1 MKFKDVELL
10 PGVIVDANDPK
21 MLGRVKATVPSL
33 FDNSAMDVDGM
44 PWIYPISMI
53 GYQGFS
59 KLQEGS
65 KIWVYK
71 IEGNYREFWYMPMF
85 EANADTRKIIADY
98 EEPDVLISRSAG
110 ANSVYI
116 YYTDKQGIMLKLGEN
131 SFINMKANGEILAKS
146 SNGQVSIR
154 DNKVYIGSDSAEQ
167 PAILGNNLDK
177 VLAQLSSDIQK
188 VAEAANGSPYT
199 AALVQPL
206 TDASQNLSQ
215 GIGDNIKCKD
225 TIVS

>member
-10 PGVIVDANDPK
+10 PGVIIDAKDPK
-21 MLGRVKATVPSL
+21 MLGRVKATVPTL
-33 FDNSAMDVDGM
+33 FDNSAMDVKGM

-146 SNGQVSIR
+146 TEGQVSIR
-154 DNKVYIGSDSAEQ
+154 DGKVYVGSEDTKEQ
-167 PAILGNNLDK
+167 AVLGNTLDK
-177 VLAQLSSDIQK
+177 VLGQLASDLMQ
-188 VAEAANGSPYT
+188 VATVASNNPYT
-199 AALVQPL
+199 TALFKPL
-206 TDASQNLSQ
+206 SDASNNLKS
-215 GIGDNIKCKD
+215 GIGKNILCD
-225 TIVS
+225 YTLVS

>member
-10 PGVIVDANDPK
+10 PGVVIDAKDPK
-21 MLGRVKATVPSL
+21 MLGRVKATVPTL
-33 FDNSAMDVDGM
+33 FDNSSMDVKGM

-71 IEGNYREFWYMPMF
+71 TEGNYREFWYMPMF
-85 EANADTRKIIADY
+85 EANSDTRGIIADY

-116 YYTDKQGIMLKLGEN
+116 YYTDKQGIMMKLGEN

-154 DNKVYIGSDSAEQ
+154 DNKVYIGTDKAEQ
-167 PAILGNNLDK
+167 PAILGNNLDQ
-177 VLAQLSSDIQK
+177 VLAQLASDIQK
-188 VAEAANGSPYT
+188 VAEAANTSPYT
-199 AALVQPL
+199 TALFQPL
-206 TDASQNLSQ
+206 STASQNLSQ